1 MAQADIFS
9 PTHIEFVTFTA
20 AEAARITDVQPAT
33 QRNWRRR
40 GFLSKQSGWARFNAA
55 ELAEL
60 VLRKA
65 MSDLGM
71 PHVEAT
77 EEMHEICI
85 QAQAWATTL
94 PGTIEFEPGT
104 DNLPSPIDG
113 PRYRFLLARPPW
125 GENEPEFRRA
135 RDEVELLAA
144 MNGGLS
150 VGLSIIDLKAIA
162 SSVVEGVA
170 GPLFLVRQGPD
181 ESEIL
186 SALHRAQD
194 GDVEVQQALEAIEVD
209 WRGMFEAV
217 KS

>member
-20 AEAARITDVQPAT
+20 AEASRITDVQPAT

-40 GFLSKQSGWARFNAA
+40 GFLSKQNGWARFNAA

-65 MSDLGM
+65 MGDLGM

-94 PGTIEFEPGT
+94 PGAIEFEPGT
-104 DNLPSPIDG
+104 ENLPSPIDG
-113 PRYRFLLARPPW
+113 PRYRFLLACPPW
-125 GENEPEFRRA
+125 RENEPEFRRA

-162 SSVVEGVA
+162 SSVVESVA
-170 GPLFLVRQGPD
+170 GPLFIVRPGPS
-181 ESEIL
+181 ESEICC
-186 SALHRAQD
+186 ALNRVQD
-194 GDVEVQQALEAIEVD
+194 GDVEAQEALEAIGVD

-217 KS
+217 KR